1 MALIGSFRGTPI
13 TNSTIDT
20 LTADFSG
27 MVNLNR
33 VVDSV
38 LQKLILRENV
48 MNNRRAV
55 AQGKLSVAEFDGWF
69 APIVRAELGKVLAI
83 VRNKAVKKAREAGA
97 GSAAT
102 AVLRRMYRGSYMGN
116 INIASSRGRISSR
129 ERVVEPPNGGV
140 SGIRR
145 QRTVKKRTEQLRK
158 YYGPDRG
165 FILRILEEG
174 RDEYMAKSDGPIGRG
189 SKSTHG
195 RRGAIAPRNWFYHS
209 IKSDM
214 ELAAQEL
221 GTSLVGYVETWINQ
235 NFTETEK

>member
-1 MALIGSFRGTPI
+1 
-13 TNSTIDT
+13 
-20 LTADFSG
+20 
-27 MVNLNR
+27 
-33 VVDSV
+33 